1 MLLSQEEE
9 RLQRT
14 GGKGLVHLKSNK
26 VCQLLLTHLDPY
38 PPTEDGRQEGALCV
52 GWNTVKFSVN
62 LETSQ
67 AGAVRCGLELLETVI
82 IQDFIGPD

>member
-1 MLLSQEEE
+1 MGLSQGEE

-14 GGKGLVHLKSNK
+14 GGKGLAHLKSIK
-26 VCQLLLTHLDPY
+26 VCQLLLTQLDPY

-67 AGAVRCGLELLETVI
+67 AGAVREARVLL
-82 IQDFIGPD
+82 